1 MLRRRNELRFFLL
14 LCTSLCFTSEAFTQN
29 PNDPL
34 KDLDGYIRQAMK
46 DWNVP
51 GLAIAVVH
59 QGKVVFSNA
68 YGVKRITKPDAVD
81 THTLFANAS
90 TTKAFT
96 AMAMAMLVDEGKVK
110 WDEPVVTY
118 YPAFRLKDPYVTAE
132 VTIRD
137 LLTHR
142 TGVVPTNSPDI
153 GLDRETYMHNLRFA
167 SRRAAMRSQFEY
179 NNDMFVVAGE
189 VIHSVSGRPWDQ
201 FVAERILLPVGM
213 RETKMLTSGL
223 RDSKNGVL
231 PHAVIHGVVTEI
243 PAPVFV
249 DDAGAAGSM
258 NSNVTDMARWLQFL
272 LDSARVDGKRLV
284 QPKSFEEL
292 FRPQMLLS
300 KPVYPAAT
308 QAGSHF
314 FAYGLGWFLQDYKG
328 HMLAMHTGS
337 LDGLCAIVG
346 LLPEENLGVVVF
358 ENVDHAEL
366 RHALMY
372 SIFDRFLGSAN
383 KDWSKDLLQLYS
395 ARKAKADSTKKE
407 RESKR
412 IPGTHPTVPLEKYAG
427 TYSSDIYGPLT
438 VEHSPSG
445 LTARFK
451 AEDPLTFDLIHWQYD
466 VFKGTSRDAQHKE
479 VMIQF
484 KIDADGTPNEVQF
497 DLYGESLVGEMIV
510 ATREKMK

>member
-1 MLRRRNELRFFLL
+1 MRISRNKPRFYLL
-14 LCTSLCFTSEAFTQN
+14 LCTLLCFTSESLTQDR
-29 PNDPL
+29 NDPL
-34 KDLDGYIRQAMK
+34 KGFDAYIREAMK
-46 DWNVP
+46 DWSVP

-59 QGKVVFSNA
+59 KGTVVYSNA
-68 YGVKRITKPDAVD
+68 YGVKRITKPDPVD

-132 VTIRD
+132 VTVRD

-142 TGVVPTNSPDI
+142 TGVVPTNSWVLDI
-153 GLDRETYMHNLRFA
+153 DKETYIHNLRYA
-167 SRRAAMRSQFEY
+167 PRRSSTRSQFEY

-189 VIHSVSGRPWDQ
+189 VIRAVSGKTWDQ
-201 FVAERILLPVGM
+201 FVAERILVPLAM
-213 RETKMLTSGL
+213 SETKMFTSAL
-223 RDSKNGVL
+223 RDSKNAVL
-231 PHAVIHGVVTEI
+231 PHAVLHGVVTEI
-243 PAPVFV
+243 SAPVYV
-249 DDAGAAGSM
+249 DDADAAGSM

-284 QPKSFEEL
+284 QPKSFAEL

-300 KPVYPAAT
+300 EPGYPAAT

-314 FAYGLGWFLQDYKG
+314 FVYGLGWFLQDYKG

-372 SIFDRFLGSAN
+372 SVCDRFLGSAN
-383 KDWSKDLLQLYS
+383 KDWSKDLLQLYT
-395 ARKAKADSTKKE
+395 AQKAKADSTKKE

-412 IPGTHPTVPLEKYAG
+412 VLGTQPTVPLEKYAG
-427 TYSSDIYGPLT
+427 TYKNEIYGPITVENGSAALT
-438 VEHSPSG
+438 V
-445 LTARFK
+445 RFK
-451 AEDPLTFDLIHWQYD
+451 AQDRLTFDLTHWQHD
-466 VFKGTSRDAQHKE
+466 VFKGTSRDAQHQE

-484 KIDADGTPNEVQF
+484 RIDVDGTPNEVRF
-497 DLYGESLVGEMIV
+497 DVYGQWTDEMIL
-510 ATREKMK
+510 ATREKKP

>member
-1 MLRRRNELRFFLL
+1 MPISRHQLGFFLL
-14 LCTSLCFTSEAFTQN
+14 LCTLFCSTSEALTQDR
-29 PNDPL
+29 NDPL
-34 KDLDGYIRQAMK
+34 KGFDAYVRQAVK

-59 QGKVVFSNA
+59 QGTVVFSNA
-68 YGVKRITKPDAVD
+68 YGVKRISKPDPVD

-90 TTKAFT
+90 TTKAFV
-96 AMAMAMLVDEGKVK
+96 AMAIAMLVDEGKIK
-110 WDEPVVTY
+110 WDEPVVSY
-118 YPAFRLKDPYVTAE
+118 YPALQLKDPYVTAE
-132 VTIRD
+132 VTVRD

-142 TGVVPTNSPDI
+142 TGVVPTNSPDV

-167 SRRAAMRSQFEY
+167 SRRAGIRSQFEY

-189 VIHSVSGRPWDQ
+189 VIHAVSGKPWDQ

-213 RETKMLTSGL
+213 RETKMRTSGL
-223 RDSKNGVL
+223 RDSKNAVL
-231 PHAVIHGVVTEI
+231 PHAVVHGVVTEI
-243 PAPVFV
+243 PAPVYV
-249 DDAGAAGSM
+249 DDADAAGSM

-272 LDSARVDGKRLV
+272 LDSARVDGKRLL
-284 QPKSFEEL
+284 QAKSFAEL

-300 KPVYPAAT
+300 QPNYPAAT

-346 LLPEENLGVVVF
+346 MLPEENLGVVVF

-372 SIFDRFLGSAN
+372 DVCDRFLGSAN
-383 KDWSKDLLQLYS
+383 KDWSKDLLQLYT
-395 ARKAKADSTKKE
+395 ARKAKTDSTKKD
-407 RESKR
+407 RESNR
-412 IPGTHPTVPLEKYAG
+412 IAGTQPTVPLAKYAG
-427 TYSSDIYGPLT
+427 TYNSETHGPVT
-438 VEHSPSG
+438 VEQGTAG
-445 LTARFK
+445 LIVRFK
-451 AEDPLTFDLIHWQYD
+451 TEDRLTFDLTHWQYD

-484 KIDADGTPNEVQF
+484 SIDAEGTPNEVRF
-497 DLYGESLVGEMIV
+497 DLYKEAMEEMIM
-510 ATREKMK
+510 ATREKKQ

>member
-1 MLRRRNELRFFLL
+1 MRLSRNKPRFYLL
-14 LCTSLCFTSEAFTQN
+14 LCTSLCFTSETFTQVGS
-29 PNDPL
+29 DPL
-34 KDLDGYIRQAMK
+34 NGFDASIRQAVK

-59 QGKVVFSNA
+59 KGTVVFSNA
-68 YGVKRITKPDAVD
+68 YGVKRISKPDFVD

-96 AMAMAMLVDEGKVK
+96 AMAIAMLVDEGKVK

-132 VTIRD
+132 VTVRD

-142 TGVVPTNSPDI
+142 TGVVPTNSWVLDI
-153 GLDRETYMHNLRFA
+153 DKETYIRNLRYA
-167 SRRAAMRSQFEY
+167 PRRSSTRSQFEY

-189 VIHSVSGRPWDQ
+189 VIHAVSGKPWDQ

-213 RETKMLTSGL
+213 GETKMLTSGL
-223 RDSKNGVL
+223 RDSKNAVL
-231 PHAVIHGVVTEI
+231 PHAVVHGVVTEI
-243 PAPVFV
+243 PVPVYV
-249 DDAGAAGSM
+249 DDADAAGSM

-272 LDSARVDGKRLV
+272 LDSARVNGKRLV

-300 KPVYPAAT
+300 EPGYPAAT

-337 LDGLCAIVG
+337 LDGLCAIIG

-372 SIFDRFLGSAN
+372 SVFDKFLGSAN
-383 KDWSKDLLQLYS
+383 KDWSKDLLQLYT
-395 ARKAKADSTKKE
+395 ARKVKSDSTRKD

-412 IPGTHPTVPLEKYAG
+412 ILGTHPTVPLEKYAG
-427 TYSSDIYGPLT
+427 TYNSEIYGPIIVEPSPPGLT
-438 VEHSPSG
+438 V
-445 LTARFK
+445 RFK
-451 AEDPLTFDLIHWQYD
+451 AEDRLTFDLIHWQHD

-484 KIDADGTPNEVQF
+484 RIDADGTPNEVRF
-497 DLYGESLVGEMIV
+497 DVYGQWTDEMIL
-510 ATREKMK
+510 ATREKKP